1 MKRMGAYLPLL
12 FGTQRISDAGHLEIG
27 GCDAVELAER
37 FGTPLYVLDEQLVRA
52 RCRAYL
58 SAFRTRLAE
67 VEIAYAGKA
76 LMTQAVCRIV
86 EQEGMALDVASAG
99 ELHTALQAGFP
110 ARKIKLHGNFKSDAE
125 LLMALRESVGRVV
138 VDSLTE
144 IDRLSELAVAE
155 GRQADILLRVAP
167 GIKTQTHSF
176 IQTGQLDSKFGL
188 SLSTSAAREG
198 VRRALELPG
207 LKLRGLHAHIGSQL
221 FGLDCFQ
228 TASELMVGF
237 MASLREEFDV
247 VLEELDL
254 GGGLGISYTSEDTPP
269 TIEDLAEV
277 ITSGLRRACAQYD
290 YPLPRLIL
298 EPGRSI
304 VGEAGTT
311 LYRVGPVKEIPGVRT
326 YVAVDGGLSD
336 NPRPAL
342 YGAEYMALVANKADQ
357 TPTQAVRV
365 AGKHC
370 ETDTLLAEVTI
381 QPVEEGDVLAVFS
394 TGAYNYAMASN
405 YNRFCRPAM
414 VLVNQGQAEIIVA
427 RETLEDLV
435 EQDVVP
441 ERLKGNL

>member
-1 MKRMGAYLPLL
+1 MGVYQPML
-12 FGTQRISDAGHLEIG
+12 FGTQRINEAGHLEIG
-27 GCDAVELAER
+27 GCDAVDLAAQ
-37 FGTPLYVLDEQLVRA
+37 FGTPLYVLDEQHVRERCRSYLRAFRA
-52 RCRAYL
+52 RL
-58 SAFRTRLAE
+58 PQ

-76 LMTQAVCRIV
+76 LLTKALCRIV
-86 EQEGMALDVASAG
+86 QQEGLSLDTASAG
-99 ELHTALQAGFP
+99 ELYTALQAGFP
-110 ARKIKLHGNFKSDAE
+110 AGRIKLHGNFKSDQE

-138 VDSLTE
+138 VDSLSE
-144 IDRLSELAVAE
+144 IERLCCLAQE
-155 GRQADILLRVAP
+155 ESRTADILLRVAP
-167 GIKTQTHSF
+167 GIKTQTHTY

-188 SLSTSAAREG
+188 GLTTSVAREG
-198 VRRALELPG
+198 VEKALALPG
-207 LKLRGLHAHIGSQL
+207 INLRGLHAHIGSQL

-228 TASELMVGF
+228 KAAELMVEF
-237 MASLREEFDV
+237 MAAIRDEFGV

-269 TIEDLAEV
+269 TVEELAEV
-277 ITSGLRRACAQYD
+277 ISTGLQRACEQFG

-304 VGEAGTT
+304 VGTAGTT

-342 YGAEYMALVANKADQ
+342 YGAEYTAIVANKADQ
-357 TPTQAVRV
+357 PPSQAVRV

-381 QPVEEGDVLAVFS
+381 QPVQEGDILAVFS

-414 VLVNQGQAEIIVA
+414 VLVNEGKADIIVA

-435 EQDVVP
+435 AQDVVP
-441 ERLKGNL
+441 ERLGGN